1 MTRTTFTLEEAEE
14 IADDFEDLADTE
26 FTFDKKTTWFVDNIM
41 VGPFDDSDRDQ
52 FVKNYLST
60 KDKVYSLSLYAG
72 DFYDVL
78 LVAFDVNDD
87 TNYICMDIRSFA
99 TQKGISYAFP

>member
-14 IADDFEDLADTE
+14 IADDFEDLIDTE

-41 VGPFDDSDRDQ
+41 VTPFSDTDRDQ

-72 DFYDVL
+72 EFYDVL
-78 LVAFDVNDD
+78 LMAFDVNDD

-99 TQKGISYAFP
+99 AQKGIIYAFP